1 MFEHANDSEWET
13 PSFAKPRKKTNR
25 VSFLT
30 DLLNLNG
37 KLERKP
43 NPMQKI
49 REMLLKLE
57 GF

>member
-1 MFEHANDSEWET
+1 MGN
-13 PSFAKPRKKTNR
+13 PIICQAKEKTNR